1 MIVYVDGALWDR
13 MVRVL
18 PEGVLPGSP
27 GEKWSESGRRVKRI
41 CCWTGGGR
49 KNTVSFRITHSCQH
63 LQKSLGS
70 LVFFLGFPISYYD

>member
-27 GEKWSESGRRVKRI
+27 GEKWSESGNVMKASQKDLLLDWRRKGEY
-41 CCWTGGGR
+41 C
-49 KNTVSFRITHSCQH
+49 K
-63 LQKSLGS
+63 L
-70 LVFFLGFPISYYD
+70 